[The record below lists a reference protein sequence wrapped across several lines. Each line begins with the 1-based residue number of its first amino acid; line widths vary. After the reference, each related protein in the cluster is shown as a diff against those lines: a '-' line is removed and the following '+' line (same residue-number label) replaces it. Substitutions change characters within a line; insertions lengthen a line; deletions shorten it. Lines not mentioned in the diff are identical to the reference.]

1 MVLYNSRVKLY
12 DFNVL
17 DSRVTLEA
25 EYYIETVNEALV
37 VKRRL
42 IESHRFFFKDEFT
55 ETVVGEEVVSE
66 LNVEDE
72 FMSYLNEKVGGII
85 DLDASDVKS
94 ELITQYP
101 WLQDKIGEPESE
113 PEPEL
118 ESEPEPESEPDAGE
132 GEGVDDVH
140 KIKNWR
146 F

>member
-25 EYYIETVNEALV
+25 EYYIETVDEELV

-42 IESHRFFFKDEFT
+42 IESHGFFFKDEFT

-72 FMSYLNEKVGGII
+72 FMSYMNEKVGGII

-101 WLQDKIGEPESE
+101 WLQDKLGEPESE

-140 KIKNWR
+140 K
-146 F
+146 

>member
-25 EYYIETVNEALV
+25 EYYIETVDEEVV

-101 WLQDKIGEPESE
+101 WLQDKLGDPNPSLNLNLMQVRGRGWMMFTNK
-113 PEPEL
+113 EL
-118 ESEPEPESEPDAGE
+118 E
-132 GEGVDDVH
+132 VLV
-140 KIKNWR
+140 
-146 F
+146 